1 MDFYRAFLTE
11 RLLRMEAEARLA
23 ELRDGLATLMVA
35 CALGAFAF
43 YYWDQLAAKPLEW
56 RAWLAAWFS

>member
-43 YYWDQLAAKPLEW
+43 YYWDQLAAKPS
-56 RAWLAAWFS
+56 AA